1 MKDVLFIIDAADI
14 PTAEKLAAQL
24 EGPYR
29 VYVFDPALLDK
40 VKDSALANVELLAW
54 DGALDYPTLV
64 REAHARAHAFEASLD
79 EAAGKAG
86 CPVPIRAWQHLNL
99 FYFFLTHAWYSA
111 MWADILPRLKQVRS
125 YIFLCNNPSVFYW
138 PSFLPSLLLLQYLRT
153 FDIEFTAYP
162 YGDRADESD
171 AIPYLCEPQRPED
184 ACDVLAHLPT
194 CFYDMPYFDSEIQ
207 ASGRKVT
214 HLVSKYWDVPFAANA
229 EIKMLRTNVHHPILP
244 RDLWQNALDFGEAM
258 YDRIY
263 AQLTPYIAT
272 ESYRAS
278 QARYFANTYRSQF
291 VTFHLLDNYYAP
303 RLPKKLLLSDHDS
316 GFHGPLMGFAEKH
329 ALPVVVVPHSKTSED
344 TQFDYRET
352 TFCTHPIQ
360 GAPIRDARGG
370 ELPGCRLA
378 YPARLT
384 GPSME
389 AAPLRRIGL
398 LLNGFSLNGIYCT
411 EWRAYLDGIVRVAAW
426 CRANGIELTVRCRQG
441 QTLYELLE
449 DATGIP
455 RASLEASITGSLAE
469 FAAQVD
475 LCLMYD
481 APTNA
486 DLEFLRNGIPIL
498 NPIVSPLSRAEAATA
513 NARVVPR
520 DSVEGIL
527 DMVEGF
533 VTDPVA
539 LQRFRMRQF
548 ADFAALYCDARALR
562 EML

>member
-1 MKDVLFIIDAADI
+1 MEDVLFIIDDADI
-14 PTAEKLAAQL
+14 PTAEKLVAQL
-24 EGPYR
+24 EGTYR
-29 VYVFDPALLDK
+29 VYVFDPTLLDT
-40 VKDSALANVELLAW
+40 VRDTTLVNVELLAW

-64 REAHARAHAFEASLD
+64 RDAHARAHEFEASLD
-79 EAAGKAG
+79 DAAGKAG
-86 CPVPIRAWQHLNL
+86 CPVSIRAWQHLNL
-99 FYFFLTHAWYSA
+99 FYFFLTHAWYTA
-111 MWADILPRLKQVRS
+111 MWADILPRFKQGRS
-125 YIFLCNNPSVFYW
+125 HIFLCNNPSVFYW
-138 PSFLPSLLLLQYLRT
+138 PSFLPSLLLLQYMRT

-194 CFYDMPYFDSEIQ
+194 CFYDMPYFDSEIR
-207 ASGRKVT
+207 ASGRKFT
-214 HLVSKYWDVPFAANA
+214 RLVSKYWDVPFSANA
-229 EIKMLRTNVHHPILP
+229 EVKMLRTHVHHPLLP
-244 RDLWQNALDFGEAM
+244 RDVWQHALDFGEAM
-258 YDRIY
+258 YDRIH
-263 AQLTPYIAT
+263 ALLTPYIAT
-272 ESYRAS
+272 ESYRAR
-278 QARYFANTYRSQF
+278 QARYFADTYRSQL
-291 VTFHLLDNYYAP
+291 VTFHLLDSHYAP
-303 RLPKKLLLSDHDS
+303 QLPKKLLLSDHDS
-316 GFHGPLMGFAEKH
+316 GFHGPLMAFAEKH

-344 TQFDYRET
+344 TQFDYREA

-360 GAPIRDARGG
+360 GAPIRNASGR
-370 ELPGCRLA
+370 ELPGCALA

-384 GPSME
+384 GPAMDTV
-389 AAPLRRIGL
+389 PLRRIGL
-398 LLNGFSLNGIYCT
+398 LLNGYSLNGIYCT
-411 EWRAYLDGIVRVAAW
+411 QWQAYLDGIVRVAAW

-441 QTLYELLE
+441 QTLYALLE
-449 DATGIP
+449 EAAGIP
-455 RASLEASITGSLAE
+455 RASLEASIRGSLSE

-520 DSVEGIL
+520 DSVEAIL
-527 DMVEGF
+527 DLVEGF

-548 ADFAALYCDARALR
+548 AEFAALHADARALR
-562 EML
+562 ELL